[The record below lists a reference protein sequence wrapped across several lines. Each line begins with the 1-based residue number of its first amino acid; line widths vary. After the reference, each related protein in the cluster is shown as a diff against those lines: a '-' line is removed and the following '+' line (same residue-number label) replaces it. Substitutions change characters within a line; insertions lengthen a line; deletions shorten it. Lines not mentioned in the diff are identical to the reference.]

1 MNRVDV
7 RTRVMEEMEDN
18 DSFIS
23 VTNLNDSIQDAYDD
37 LVIGAEMIEKQAS
50 IAAVSGRLYYDL
62 ATLISDYYSV
72 TGIYST
78 NMGRWLESTDKPT
91 MVQRK
96 IDWELMTG
104 GAQWFMVVD
113 QKRVAIIPYQPT
125 ASDTYIVNYT
135 AVAPTLGDTTSMV
148 VPLENQRVMDHY
160 TLAEMQEQA
169 REFEKAKSNWSE
181 YERHRKLIVNKM
193 SQRASTDRRYE
204 LCQFGR
210 IRF

>member
-1 MNRVDV
+1 MNRTDV

-18 DSFIS
+18 DTFIS
-23 VTNLNDSIQDAYDD
+23 STNLNDSIQDGYDD
-37 LVIGAEMIEKQAS
+37 LVVGAEMIEKQAS
-50 IAAVSGRLYYDL
+50 IAAVSGQLYYDL
-62 ATLISDYYSV
+62 SALISDYYSV

-78 NMGRWLESTDKPT
+78 NMGRWLESTDRET
-91 MVQRK
+91 MRDRK

-104 GAQWFMVVD
+104 GAQWYMVVD
-113 QKRVAIIPYQPT
+113 NKRVAIIPYQPT
-125 ASDTYIVNYT
+125 ASDTYLVNYN
-135 AVAPTLGDTTSMV
+135 AAAPTLDDTTGMV
-148 VPLENQRVMDHY
+148 IPVENQRVMDHY

-169 REFEKAKSNWSE
+169 REFEKAKSNWAE
-181 YERHRKLIVNKM
+181 YERHRKLIVFKM